1 MFSVQYDE
9 FFSSTR
15 DVKNAQVKSLAWHPH
30 VAKLAL
36 AMKDDTVQVVL
47 TSSSIKPLL
56 KHKKQKQVACL
67 AWRPY
72 SASELAVGCS
82 SGVLIWTVDP
92 ISVVARPSAACVS
105 LLSADL
111 THHQPVTSVAWNPQ
125 GTLLLTCSAADTS
138 MYVWNTAS
146 EVKVPLKR
154 IGGGGVHLAT
164 WSPLGSAIMAA
175 TVSTGKKI
183 QDQLLKR

>member
-1 MFSVQYDE
+1 M
-9 FFSSTR
+9 
-15 DVKNAQVKSLAWHPH
+15 KNAQVKCLAWHPH

-36 AMKDDTVQVVL
+36 TMKDDAVQVVL
-47 TSSSIKPLL
+47 TTSNIKPLL

-92 ISVVARPSAACVS
+92 ISVVARPSAACVT
-105 LLSADL
+105 LLSEDL
-111 THHQPVTSVAWNPQ
+111 KHHQPVTSVAWNPQ
-125 GTLLLTCSAADTS
+125 GTLLLTCCAADTS
-138 MYVWNTAS
+138 MFVWNTAS

-154 IGGGGVHLAT
+154 IGGGGVHLAS
-164 WSPLGSAIMAA
+164 WSPLGSAVIAA
-175 TVSTGKKI
+175 TVSTGKFI
-183 QDQLLKR
+183 